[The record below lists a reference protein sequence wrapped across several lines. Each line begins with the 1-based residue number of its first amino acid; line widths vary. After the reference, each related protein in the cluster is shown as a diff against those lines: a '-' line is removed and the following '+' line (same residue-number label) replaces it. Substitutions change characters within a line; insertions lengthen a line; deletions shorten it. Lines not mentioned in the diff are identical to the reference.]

1 MLHLLSSPREDSA
14 LPPSE
19 RPWSDA
25 PTIPP
30 PPLSFLLVQCILS
43 EHSVMEHSL
52 LMRRGP

>member
-1 MLHLLSSPREDSA
+1 MLHLLYSPREDSA